1 MDNNKNSHTP
11 SSLDMDVR
19 PPYAMQVRSEGAPS
33 DIITTG
39 LATAIVF
46 GGIGL
51 GIAASKA
58 REWIERS

>member
-1 MDNNKNSHTP
+1 MDNKYSETP
-11 SSLDMDVR
+11 SLLDMDIR
-19 PPYAMQVRSEGAPS
+19 PPYSIDVRSEGAPS
-33 DIITTG
+33 DIIATG

-58 REWIERS
+58 RGWIERS